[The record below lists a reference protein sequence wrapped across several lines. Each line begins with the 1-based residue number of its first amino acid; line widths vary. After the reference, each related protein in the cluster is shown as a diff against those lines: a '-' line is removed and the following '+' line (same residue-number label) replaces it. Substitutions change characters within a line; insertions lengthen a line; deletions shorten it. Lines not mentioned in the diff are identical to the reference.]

1 MRVAIVER
9 DEKVLEE
16 LKKGLKRVDSN
27 YELAGIAGN
36 GQSAYEMIT
45 VMQPNLV
52 IMDIGLPRMN
62 GLNLLRKL
70 RTEGREFSVI
80 IITKDEDFQQAK
92 QAIDLGVDGYLV
104 QPFRPMELKKALSRI
119 HEKIRNEYWM
129 QASFTVENILLSCRY
144 GEIIS
149 NQKLNEMTIRKFGFT
164 VDDPG
169 YLFTVSMAD
178 EYEEQKENIRGFLEE
193 ICRRECGFSA
203 SVICSDRWKK
213 VYLIIYRV
221 HEARNWKEYFQKNV
235 VSALCRNFPGTIIC
249 VWIETKQLTKLA
261 DAMIQAG
268 SLMEWNLLQPRGVLI
283 CQQTIEKSKIV
294 PVRYPV
300 ELEQRMREMIFDEN
314 KKGIARQFQLVCE
327 EMKREKYFPKEI
339 KYSIIRFCMAAGLN
353 YRNYG
358 GEIDET
364 EIRNLMQQITYA
376 ISWKQI
382 EKAIQGLERMISYE
396 HKFEQY
402 STLIQKAM
410 EIIRKEYDRG
420 ITLEETA
427 NQLYVSEEYP
437 SSQFKK
443 ETGYNFTETV
453 RKYRIEKIKELLRT
467 TKYKMNQIAGLV
479 GYSDPKYM
487 SKVFKEEEGILPTE
501 YRRNSNGIS

>member
-1 MRVAIVER
+1 ME
-9 DEKVLEE
+9 
-16 LKKGLKRVDSN
+16 SS
-27 YELAGIAGN
+27 
-36 GQSAYEMIT
+36 SAT
-45 VMQPNLV
+45 
-52 IMDIGLPRMN
+52 
-62 GLNLLRKL
+62 RK
-70 RTEGREFSVI
+70 I
-80 IITKDEDFQQAK
+80 
-92 QAIDLGVDGYLV
+92 
-104 QPFRPMELKKALSRI
+104 
-119 HEKIRNEYWM
+119 
-129 QASFTVENILLSCRY
+129 
-144 GEIIS
+144 
-149 NQKLNEMTIRKFGFT
+149 
-164 VDDPG
+164 
-169 YLFTVSMAD
+169 
-178 EYEEQKENIRGFLEE
+178 
-193 ICRRECGFSA
+193 
-203 SVICSDRWKK
+203 
-213 VYLIIYRV
+213 
-221 HEARNWKEYFQKNV
+221 EA
-235 VSALCRNFPGTIIC
+235 
-249 VWIETKQLTKLA
+249 
-261 DAMIQAG
+261 
-268 SLMEWNLLQPRGVLI
+268 
-283 CQQTIEKSKIV
+283 V

-339 KYSIIRFCMAAGLN
+339 KHSIIRFCMAAGLN

-358 GEIDET
+358 GEINET
-364 EIRNLMQQITYA
+364 EILSLMQQITCA

-396 HKFEQY
+396 YKFEQY

-410 EIIRKEYDRG
+410 EIIRKEYDSG
-420 ITLEETA
+420 ITLEEA
-427 NQLYVSEEYP
+427 ASQLYVSEEYL

>member
-1 MRVAIVER
+1 M
-9 DEKVLEE
+9 
-16 LKKGLKRVDSN
+16 
-27 YELAGIAGN
+27 
-36 GQSAYEMIT
+36 
-45 VMQPNLV
+45 
-52 IMDIGLPRMN
+52 
-62 GLNLLRKL
+62 
-70 RTEGREFSVI
+70 
-80 IITKDEDFQQAK
+80 
-92 QAIDLGVDGYLV
+92 
-104 QPFRPMELKKALSRI
+104 
-119 HEKIRNEYWM
+119 
-129 QASFTVENILLSCRY
+129 
-144 GEIIS
+144 
-149 NQKLNEMTIRKFGFT
+149 
-164 VDDPG
+164 
-169 YLFTVSMAD
+169 
-178 EYEEQKENIRGFLEE
+178 
-193 ICRRECGFSA
+193 
-203 SVICSDRWKK
+203 
-213 VYLIIYRV
+213 YLIIYRV
-221 HEARNWKEYFQKNV
+221 REARNWKEYFQKNV
-235 VSALCRNFPGTIIC
+235 VTGLCRNFPGTIIC
-249 VWIETKQLTKLA
+249 VWIETKQLIKLA

-283 CQQTIEKSKIV
+283 CQQTVEKFEAV

-358 GEIDET
+358 GEINET
-364 EIRNLMQQITYA
+364 EILSLMQQITCA

-410 EIIRKEYDRG
+410 EIIRKEYDSG
-420 ITLEETA
+420 ITLEEA
-427 NQLYVSEEYP
+427 ASQLYVSEEYL

>member
-16 LKKGLKRVDSN
+16 LKKGLKRVDPN

-70 RTEGREFSVI
+70 RTEGREFRVI

-129 QASFTVENILLSCRY
+129 Q
-144 GEIIS
+144 
-149 NQKLNEMTIRKFGFT
+149 
-164 VDDPG
+164 
-169 YLFTVSMAD
+169 
-178 EYEEQKENIRGFLEE
+178 EQ
-193 ICRRECGFSA
+193 
-203 SVICSDRWKK
+203 

-221 HEARNWKEYFQKNV
+221 REARNWKEYFQKNV
-235 VSALCRNFPGTIIC
+235 VTGLCRNFPGTIIC
-249 VWIETKQLTKLA
+249 VWIETKQLIKLA

-283 CQQTIEKSKIV
+283 CQQTVEKFEAV

-364 EIRNLMQQITYA
+364 KILSLMQQITYA

-410 EIIRKEYDRG
+410 EIIRKEYDSG
-420 ITLEETA
+420 ITLEEA
-427 NQLYVSEEYP
+427 ASQLYVSEEYL